1 VITFKDIPDFS
12 IDSDERQYILREK
25 KVVESGKNAG
35 QETWVPISFHSS
47 LPHVLQALSRLL
59 HRRKIASG
67 RSTLEG
73 AVKSLQ
79 EIEQR
84 IRAAG
89 GEDGN

>member
-1 VITFKDIPDFS
+1 MITFKDIPDFS

-25 KVVESGKNAG
+25 KVVESGKNVG

-59 HRRKIASG
+59 HRRKVSEH
-67 RSTLEG
+67 RQTLDA

-89 GEDGN
+89 GADGN

>member
-1 VITFKDIPDFS
+1 MITFKDIPNFV
-12 IDSDERQYILREK
+12 IDGDEKQLIVKERKTVETGK
-25 KVVESGKNAG
+25 DAGKVN
-35 QETWVPISFHSS
+35 WVPVSYHTTLSQAI
-47 LPHVLQALSRLL
+47 VALSRLL
-59 HRRKIASG
+59 HRRKVSEH
-67 RSTLEG
+67 RQTLDT